1 MPVCGGYCTVVRVLV
16 LCSIGCGDHMLP
28 AVSWSS
34 PTPMR
39 MQPMPTTSEIISP
52 MKSCTLTLANAPAP
66 MYATM
71 KRMKSDTDEQMYPGI
86 NFGVL
91 SGRQYCGRNVG
102 MKASVK
108 ATTLKVTLMQ

>member
-1 MPVCGGYCTVVRVLV
+1 MTILENVV
-16 LCSIGCGDHMLP
+16 P
-28 AVSWSS
+28 ADGRTEE
-34 PTPMR
+34 PR
-39 MQPMPTTSEIISP
+39 
-52 MKSCTLTLANAPAP
+52 
-66 MYATM
+66 